1 MLIELFQK
9 PLELLRMSLRL
20 VKQQRK
26 ELSFNLLTLLW
37 EVKSASIKDGFNL
50 FIITVLFFNA
60 LIFND
65 YFQI

>member
-50 FIITVLFFNA
+50 FIITVLFFNV